1 MKLRLQR
8 LPSRR
13 RFIQGTLAAGVT
25 SSLPSRMFGSAAGGV
40 DFTDESDI
48 DLLVEYDSDFSP
60 PPLSEF
66 FQFRRDL
73 SSLLSRQID
82 LTMAGA
88 VRNPYVR
95 EAIER
100 SRQML
105 HGA

>member
-1 MKLRLQR
+1 MIPAIADRRSHISDLCRRYHVRRLD
-8 LPSRR
+8 L
-13 RFIQGTLAAGVT
+13 
-25 SSLPSRMFGSAAGGV
+25 FGSAARGV